1 MKVKVKDFNPKYEI
15 IELAI
20 YSERYLI
27 VELQTLKTLKR
38 NYGEYYVYTYK
49 VFEDTKSIS
58 VIIGKEPLYDCEEDT
73 TPHWK
78 I

>member
-1 MKVKVKDFNPKYEI
+1 MKVKVKDFNPKYEK
-15 IELAI
+15 IELVL

-38 NYGEYYVYTYK
+38 IYGEYYVYSYK